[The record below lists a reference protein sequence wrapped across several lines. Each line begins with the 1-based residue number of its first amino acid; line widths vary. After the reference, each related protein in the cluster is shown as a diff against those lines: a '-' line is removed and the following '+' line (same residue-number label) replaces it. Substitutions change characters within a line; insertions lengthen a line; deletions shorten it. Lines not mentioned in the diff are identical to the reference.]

1 MKGETREPVRSK
13 SYQPSRGANSQPVRR
28 DVAVDD
34 EAPVSK
40 MKGLTFQCRSP
51 RTHDRCTRTLG
62 TKHGT
67 NSHLQVCH
75 FFAIFVDFPFPPL
88 PEVRADLMQLLDDAA
103 PRSSSY
109 PTTHQTTYI
118 PNSTHDEVYY
128 VQHCSSESG
137 SLLTTFGV
145 FVLHAA
151 AAPPWPSLLIQAHD
165 GPSSL
170 LTKIST
176 KVCSPLKKHAY
187 QFPLLLSLP
196 FLPPP
201 SILHQPPALGAGFT
215 H

>member
-1 MKGETREPVRSK
+1 V
-13 SYQPSRGANSQPVRR
+13 V
-28 DVAVDD
+28 
-34 EAPVSK
+34 
-40 MKGLTFQCRSP
+40 
-51 RTHDRCTRTLG
+51 
-62 TKHGT
+62 
-67 NSHLQVCH
+67 
-75 FFAIFVDFPFPPL
+75 FPFPPL

-151 AAPPWPSLLIQAHD
+151 VAPPWPSLLIQAHD

-176 KVCSPLKKHAY
+176 KVCSLSNHAY

-201 SILHQPPALGAGFT
+201 SQSYTNRPLWVRASLTSLLLLNLLLLKEKYVRQNSTFSASSSAHDARRHLHP
-215 H
+215 